1 MTGLHLNRTL
11 ALLVVLM
18 AGTAWT
24 LPAVAQEQPADTVV
38 QPDPRVLIYGAQLIG
53 RVDPSLDVTVNLLIE
68 EGKLTVVSE
77 QPLITRPEDL
87 ALDAEGGFLLGKLAL
102 GEAPTFVILDED
114 PRENF
119 DVLLDTRNHVR
130 FAMRAGV
137 LVRNALPVATDAIT
151 GTPRRRT
158 WSSYMPPPL
167 AVPIRYYDTRKWNRF
182 TTKPISGLLTGG
194 LVLDRLQW
202 TTQDEDSEAQVGDL
216 SETNG
221 GEIRALRFGAVGTLN
236 FARPWTYTVFLVTHA
251 FDQGYNSRTQNT
263 LRFFDYRLDI
273 PLAAALTLSVGK
285 QKEPISH
292 ERLVT
297 MASMSMQERAAVS
310 DALLTSRN
318 HGLVLSG
325 AIASARMTW
334 AVGAFNDWIDTD
346 ESFSNTSNEFTGRV
360 TWVPAMSEDRSNLLH
375 VGLGLRTSNA
385 KEPIQVRARPEFN
398 QAERFVD
405 TGEFAADR
413 VNTFNP
419 EVYWRYGPYFVGFE
433 YFGSAHAAPAS
444 SDPYLSGYHLTAS
457 WALTGEMRS
466 YRDRTGTFDPLRV
479 ARPVNQGGWGT
490 VEAAIRYSRI
500 DLTDGAINGGEMDV
514 YSLGLNWSPTQSVQ
528 FGADYRVVVLDQSD
542 VRGVSSGFNVR
553 LMLMLM

>member
-1 MTGLHLNRTL
+1 LL
-11 ALLVVLM
+11 ALLTG
-18 AGTAWT
+18 GTAWT
-24 LPAVAQEQPADTVV
+24 LPAVAQEEPADTVV
-38 QPDPRVLIYGAQLIG
+38 QPDPRVLIYRAQLIG
-53 RVDPSLDVTVNLLIE
+53 RVDPSLDLTVNLLIE
-68 EGKLTVVSE
+68 GGKLTVVSE
-77 QPLITRPEDL
+77 QPLITQPEDL
-87 ALDAEGGFLLGKLAL
+87 ALDAEGGFLLGKLAV

-119 DVLLDTRNHVR
+119 DVLLDTRDHVR

-167 AVPIRYYDTRKWNRF
+167 AVPIRYYDARKWNRF
-182 TTKPISGLLTGG
+182 TTKPISGLLTGA

-273 PLAAALTLSVGK
+273 PLADALTLSVGK

-297 MASMSMQERAAVS
+297 MAAMSMQERAAVS

-334 AVGAFNDWIDTD
+334 AAGAFNDWIDTD
-346 ESFSNTSNEFTGRV
+346 ESFSNTSNEVTGRV

-375 VGLGLRTSNA
+375 IGLGLRTSNA
-385 KEPIQVRARPEFN
+385 KEPIQVGAKPEFN
-398 QAERFVD
+398 GAERFVD
-405 TGEFAADR
+405 TGEFTADR

-433 YFGSAHAAPAS
+433 YLGSAYAAPAAL
-444 SDPYLSGYHLTAS
+444 DPYLSGYHFTAS

-466 YRDRTGTFDPLRV
+466 YRDRSGTFDPLRV

-490 VEAAIRYSRI
+490 VEAAFRYSRI